1 MELER
6 ACRGDGELQDGKNEF
21 YGANLIVLQ
30 DGLKSIITWSLRK
43 LCGTGKRR
51 VTSHNL
57 CRGGGRLWKPRPP
70 LLSSLRW

>member
-30 DGLKSIITWSLRK
+30 DGLKSIIIWSLRK
-43 LCGTGKRR
+43 LCKRR
-51 VTSHNL
+51 VTSDDTTSVVAEGGFGS
-57 CRGGGRLWKPRPP
+57 RGRRCYHL
-70 LLSSLRW
+70 